1 MVDKKDYRSVK
12 VKENTKKL
20 IQKIKKHLDKNS
32 RVNTTEDTIIW
43 VALQREVQNLKLD
56 WHIPNLYVGMV
67 NPYII
72 LTMKNIK
79 ERLNIIAKERD
90 ILFKKIDVLVT
101 EMIKKLEDK
110 DEK

>member
-1 MVDKKDYRSVK
+1 
-12 VKENTKKL
+12 
-20 IQKIKKHLDKNS
+20 
-32 RVNTTEDTIIW
+32 
-43 VALQREVQNLKLD
+43 
-56 WHIPNLYVGMV
+56 MV

-101 EMIKKLEDK
+101 EIIKKLEDK

>member
-1 MVDKKDYRSVK
+1 
-12 VKENTKKL
+12 
-20 IQKIKKHLDKNS
+20 
-32 RVNTTEDTIIW
+32 
-43 VALQREVQNLKLD
+43 
-56 WHIPNLYVGMV
+56 
-67 NPYII
+67 
-72 LTMKNIK
+72 MKNIK

>member
-1 MVDKKDYRSVK
+1 MVDKEDYRSVK
-12 VKENTKKL
+12 VKGDTKKL

-101 EMIKKLEDK
+101 EIIKKLEDK

>member
-1 MVDKKDYRSVK
+1 MVDKKDYRSFK
-12 VKENTKKL
+12 VKGDTKKL

>member
-1 MVDKKDYRSVK
+1 
-12 VKENTKKL
+12 
-20 IQKIKKHLDKNS
+20 
-32 RVNTTEDTIIW
+32 
-43 VALQREVQNLKLD
+43 
-56 WHIPNLYVGMV
+56 MV